1 LPAYNTYKST
11 MKKNTFLIL
20 SLLLLYLYPLSAS
33 VEIRS
38 NKLTTGDGL
47 ANNSTRYTG
56 QTHYI
61 FYYILVCN
69 FLTILLVINILSFAN
84 VDYFPYLYKIY

>member
-1 LPAYNTYKST
+1 MPAYNTYKST

-47 ANNSTRYTG
+47 ANNSTCYTG

>member
-1 LPAYNTYKST
+1 MFVYEEKEVDYPAKGAHL
-11 MKKNTFLIL
+11 FLFSSFVNDWL
-20 SLLLLYLYPLSAS
+20 QHSAF
-33 VEIRS
+33 
-38 NKLTTGDGL
+38 
-47 ANNSTRYTG
+47 TG

>member
-1 LPAYNTYKST
+1 MPAYNTYKST

-47 ANNSTRYTG
+47 ANNSTRYMMQDSKG
-56 QTHYI
+56 FICPASYSGSN
-61 FYYILVCN
+61 Y
-69 FLTILLVINILSFAN
+69 LLIHLR
-84 VDYFPYLYKIY
+84 